1 MIRKKKKKEKI
12 IIMNVTVFG
21 LADQGFSYKKSEL
34 IRLFK
39 LKKKTFL
46 EQFLCTN
53 EKS

>member
-1 MIRKKKKKEKI
+1 MK
-12 IIMNVTVFG
+12 VTVDS
-21 LADQGFSYKKSEL
+21 LEDQGFSYKKADLS
-34 IRLFK
+34 RLFK